1 MKKID
6 KKQAAKIVAAFY
18 EREKAGNVLS
28 ICFEETAKE
37 FGITVDNV
45 VDILNDFCL

>member
-1 MKKID
+1 MKKTD

-18 EREKAGNVLS
+18 EREKAGKALS
-28 ICFEETAKE
+28 VCFDETAKE

-45 VDILNDFCL
+45 VDSLNDFCL